1 MADIDYKAK
10 IANGSITVRE
20 AFEAV
25 LAKKLTESNRTVIS
39 GLLKS
44 LPDEGID
51 LDAPYFDVYKTE
63 SFAKALDFTTNTSGV
78 HKYKEF
84 GAFET
89 QLEGL
94 IRGSGR
100 NAPYNRLSD
109 SNKRKGIAS
118 DEFGLTG
125 TQIRNKDPMR
135 GTIPSDKLDKI
146 YQDALGVESFT
157 EVDVRRGIDK
167 PMAIDSEARDYLIYE
182 KYTGQRVESNIG
194 PDGLKISDINFF
206 EDEDGNIV
214 AEVREKKVGN
224 KTRPEVTYRGEFA
237 EFLRNKVEQAKT
249 RVGPTADLTKA
260 NLFDTTSS
268 AVDKLWNTRIRP
280 ELEAQFPNQLPEV
293 KGGSHSVIRKILA
306 RQLVTEFKFSRDAV
320 RAWMGHAGI
329 GVDAKGDIL
338 MDSYVGIVSDDRI
351 GEMTNVLIR
360 NDARNSGSVSVNDM
374 MATRGVQ
381 FDTTFTFP
389 APNKKIVAKD
399 VNLLQPQLTAL
410 PMTEGE
416 RELIGATAEEKA
428 VEKQIATEERRAYLS
443 KIRSERQV
451 SQADI
456 QAGFEEA
463 ASQKGVVGSPELQ
476 DTLKRNNLDLDKVI
490 SSIKGGGK
498 TALKAI
504 PLAGAGLA
512 YQGYREAGASVPE
525 AILGAAIEETPVGLA
540 VAAEDLGFISPAGE
554 TETEMRELEV
564 AQDPERMAGPYAG
577 QDFIPA
583 QEGPVDES
591 LDVIRRDVEMGTVD
605 AVPEAPIPSPQENQ
619 GFLNP
624 TL

>member
-10 IANGSITVRE
+10 IADGSITVRE

-25 LAKKLTESNRTVIS
+25 LAKNLTKSNRTVIS

-51 LDAPYFDVYKTE
+51 LDARYFDVYDTD

-89 QLEGL
+89 QLQGL

-100 NAPYNRLSD
+100 NAQYDRLSD
-109 SNKRKGIAS
+109 SNKKKGIAS

-125 TQIRNKDPMR
+125 TQLRNKDPMR
-135 GTIPSDKLDKI
+135 GTIPSDSLDKI
-146 YQDALGVESFT
+146 YQDALGIESFT
-157 EVDVRRGIDK
+157 EVDVKRGIDK

-206 EDEDGNIV
+206 QDENGNIV

-237 EFLRNKVEQAKT
+237 EFLRNKVEQAKI

-260 NLFDTTSS
+260 NLFDTTST

-280 ELEAQFPNQLPEV
+280 ELEAQFPNQLPAG

-306 RQLVTEFKFSRDAV
+306 RQLVTEFKFPRDAV
-320 RAWMGHAGI
+320 KAWMGHAGV
-329 GVDAKGDIL
+329 GVDASGDIL
-338 MDSYVGIVSDDRI
+338 MESYVGTVADDRI

-389 APNKKIVAKD
+389 APNKKIVATD
-399 VNLLQPQLTAL
+399 VNLLQPQITAL

-428 VEKQIATEERRAYLS
+428 VEKQIITEERRAYLS

-456 QAGFEEA
+456 QAGFQEAEKKSVSKLDFLPEEV
-463 ASQKGVVGSPELQ
+463 KDDLKRRGIW
-476 DTLKRNNLDLDKVI
+476 DTLT
-490 SSIKGGGK
+490 GAGK
-498 TALKAI
+498 TTLKALPI
-504 PLAGAGLA
+504 AGAGLA
-512 YQGYREAGASVPE
+512 YQGYRESGASVPE

-583 QEGPVDES
+583 QEEPVDEG
-591 LDVIRRDVEMGTVD
+591 LDIIARDVDIGEVD
-605 AVPEAPIPSPQENQ
+605 RVPEAPVPSSQENQ

>member
-194 PDGLKISDINFF
+194 SDGLKISDINFF

-463 ASQKGVVGSPELQ
+463 EKKSVSKLDFLPEEVKDDLKRRGIW
-476 DTLKRNNLDLDKVI
+476 DTLK
-490 SSIKGGGK
+490 GAGK
-498 TALKAI
+498 TTLKAV
-504 PLAGAGLA
+504 PFAGAGLA
-512 YQGYREAGASVPE
+512 YQGYREAGASVPG
-525 AILGAAIEETPVGLA
+525 AILGAAIEETPIGLG
-540 VAAEDLGFISPAGE
+540 VMAEDVGFISPVGE

-583 QEGPVDES
+583 QEEPVDES
-591 LDVIRRDVEMGTVD
+591 LDVIRRDVDIGEVD
-605 AVPEAPIPSPQENQ
+605 TVPEAAPPSPQENQ

>member
-10 IANGSITVRE
+10 IADGSITVRE

-25 LAKKLTESNRTVIS
+25 LAKNLTKSNRTVIS

-51 LDAPYFDVYKTE
+51 LDAPYFDVYNTE

-89 QLEGL
+89 QLQGL

-100 NAPYNRLSD
+100 KYDRLSD
-109 SNKRKGIAS
+109 SNKQKGIAS

-125 TQIRNKDPMR
+125 TQLRNKDPMR
-135 GTIPSDKLDKI
+135 GTIPSESLDKI

-157 EVDVRRGIDK
+157 EVDVKRGIDK

-206 EDEDGNIV
+206 QDENGNIV

-237 EFLRNKVEQAKT
+237 EFLRNKVEQAKS

-260 NLFDTTSS
+260 NLFDTTST
-268 AVDKLWNTRIRP
+268 AVDRLWNTRIRP
-280 ELEAQFPNQLPEV
+280 ELEAQFPNQLPAG

-306 RQLVTEFKFSRDAV
+306 RQLVAEFNFPPDAV
-320 RAWMGHAGI
+320 KAWMGHAGV
-329 GVDAKGDIL
+329 GVNASGDIL
-338 MDSYVGIVSDDRI
+338 MESYVGTVADDRI

-360 NDARNSGSVSVNDM
+360 NDARNSGTTSINDM
-374 MATRGVQ
+374 MASRGVQ

-389 APNKKIVAKD
+389 APNKKIVATD
-399 VNLLQPQLTAL
+399 VDLRQPQLTAL

-416 RELIGATAEEKA
+416 RELLSATAEEKA
-428 VEKQIATEERRAYLS
+428 VEKQITTEERRAYLS
-443 KIRSERQV
+443 KIRSERAV

-456 QAGFEEA
+456 QAGFEQAEKK
-463 ASQKGVVGSPELQ
+463 SVSKLDFLPEEVKDDLKRRGIW
-476 DTLKRNNLDLDKVI
+476 DTLK
-490 SSIKGGGK
+490 GAGK
-498 TALKAI
+498 TTLKAA
-504 PLAGAGLA
+504 PLVGAGLA
-512 YQGYREAGASVPE
+512 YSSYREAGASVPG
-525 AILGAAIEETPVGLA
+525 AIIGAALEETPLGLA
-540 VAAEDLGFISPAGE
+540 VAAEETGFVSPAGE

-564 AQDPERMAGPYAG
+564 AQDPKRMAGPYAG

-583 QEGPVDES
+583 QEEPVDEG
-591 LDVIRRDVEMGTVD
+591 LDVIRRDVEMGEVD
-605 AVPEAPIPSPQENQ
+605 TVPEAPIPSPQENQ
-619 GFLNP
+619 GFLSP

>member
-10 IANGSITVRE
+10 IADGSITVRE

-25 LAKKLTESNRTVIS
+25 LAKNLTKSNRTVIS

-51 LDAPYFDVYKTE
+51 LDARYFDVYDTD

-89 QLEGL
+89 QLQGL

-100 NAPYNRLSD
+100 KTVYDRLSD
-109 SNKRKGIAS
+109 SNKAKGIAS
-118 DEFGLTG
+118 DRYGLTG
-125 TQIRNKDPMR
+125 TQLRNKDPMR
-135 GTIPSDKLDKI
+135 GTINSDSLDKI
-146 YQDALGVESFT
+146 YQDALGIESFT
-157 EVDVRRGIDK
+157 EVDVKRGIDK

-206 EDEDGNIV
+206 PDENGNIV
-214 AEVREKKVGN
+214 AEIKSKTVGN

-237 EFLRNKVEQAKT
+237 EFLRNKVEQAKI

-260 NLFDTTSS
+260 NLFDTTPTS
-268 AVDKLWNTRIRP
+268 VDKLWNTRIRP
-280 ELEAQFPNQLPEV
+280 KLEAQFPNQLPAG

-306 RQLVTEFKFSRDAV
+306 RQLIVEFKFPPDAV
-320 RAWMGHAGI
+320 KAWMGHAGA
-329 GVDAKGDIL
+329 GVDASGNIL
-338 MDSYVGIVSDDRI
+338 MESYVGTVSDERI
-351 GEMTNVLIR
+351 GEMTNILIR

-389 APNKKIVAKD
+389 APNKKIVATD
-399 VNLLQPQLTAL
+399 VNLLQPQITAL

-428 VEKQIATEERRAYLS
+428 VEKQIVTEERRAYLS
-443 KIRSERQV
+443 KIRSERAV

-463 ASQKGVVGSPELQ
+463 EKSKSYLSPLDIDDLQ
-476 DTLKRNNLDLDKVI
+476 NAGIEVNQPSGKKILSAAPFVALGGLSVAGILADPAQAALDIGLEA
-490 SSIKGGGK
+490 GAL
-498 TALKAI
+498 ALKA
-504 PLAGAGLA
+504 PAGPAAAVPMALAAK
-512 YQGYREAGASVPE
+512 
-525 AILGAAIEETPVGLA
+525 
-540 VAAEDLGFISPAGE
+540 PAGE
-554 TETEMRELEV
+554 GSDIV
-564 AQDPERMAGPYAG
+564 SDVPIAGPYEG

-583 QEGPVDES
+583 QEEPVDEG
-591 LDVIRRDVEMGTVD
+591 LDIIARDVDIGEVD
-605 AVPEAPIPSPQENQ
+605 RVPEAPVPSSQENQ

>member
-194 PDGLKISDINFF
+194 SDGLKISDINFF

-463 ASQKGVVGSPELQ
+463 EKKSVSKLDFLPEEVKDDLKRRGIW
-476 DTLKRNNLDLDKVI
+476 DTLK
-490 SSIKGGGK
+490 GAGK
-498 TALKAI
+498 TTLKAV
-504 PLAGAGLA
+504 PFAGAGLA
-512 YQGYREAGASVPE
+512 YQGYREAGASVPG
-525 AILGAAIEETPVGLA
+525 AILGAAIEETPIGLG
-540 VAAEDLGFISPAGE
+540 VMAEDVGFISPVGE

-583 QEGPVDES
+583 QEEPVDEG
-591 LDVIRRDVEMGTVD
+591 LDIIARDVDIGEVD
-605 AVPEAPIPSPQENQ
+605 RVPEAPVPSSQENQ

-624 TL
+624 AL

>member
-10 IANGSITVRE
+10 IADGSITVRE

-25 LAKKLTESNRTVIS
+25 LAKNLTKSNRTVIS

-51 LDAPYFDVYKTE
+51 LDAPYFDVYDTE

-89 QLEGL
+89 QLQGL

-100 NAPYNRLSD
+100 DAQYDRLSD
-109 SNKRKGIAS
+109 SNKKKGIAS

-125 TQIRNKDPMR
+125 TQLRNKDPMR
-135 GTIPSDKLDKI
+135 GTIPSDSLDKI

-157 EVDVRRGIDK
+157 EVDVKRGIDK

-206 EDEDGNIV
+206 QDENGNIV

-237 EFLRNKVEQAKT
+237 EFLRNKVEQAKI

-260 NLFDTTSS
+260 NLFDTTST

-280 ELEAQFPNQLPEV
+280 ELEAQFPNQLPAG

-306 RQLVTEFKFSRDAV
+306 RQLVAEFKFPRDAV
-320 RAWMGHAGI
+320 KAWMGHAGV
-329 GVDAKGDIL
+329 GVDASGDIL
-338 MDSYVGIVSDDRI
+338 MESYVGTVADDRI

-360 NDARNSGSVSVNDM
+360 NDARNSGTTSINDM
-374 MATRGVQ
+374 MASRGVQ

-389 APNKKIVAKD
+389 APNKKIVATD
-399 VNLLQPQLTAL
+399 VNLLQPQITAL

-443 KIRSERQV
+443 KIRSERAV

-456 QAGFEEA
+456 QTGFEEA
-463 ASQKGVVGSPELQ
+463 EKKSVSKLDFLPEEVKDDLKKRGIWN
-476 DTLKRNNLDLDKVI
+476 TLK
-490 SSIKGGGK
+490 GAGK
-498 TALKAI
+498 TTLKAI
-504 PLAGAGLA
+504 PIAGAGLA
-512 YQGYREAGASVPE
+512 YQGYREAGASVPG

-583 QEGPVDES
+583 QEEPVDEG
-591 LDVIRRDVEMGTVD
+591 LDIIARDVEMGEVD
-605 AVPEAPIPSPQENQ
+605 TVPEAPTPSSQENQ
-619 GFLNP
+619 GFLSP

>member
-125 TQIRNKDPMR
+125 TQLRNKDPMR

-206 EDEDGNIV
+206 EDENGNIV
-214 AEVREKKVGN
+214 AEVRQKKVGN
-224 KTRPEVTYRGEFA
+224 KTRPEVTYHGEFA
-237 EFLRNKVEQAKT
+237 EFLRNKVEQAKI

-306 RQLVTEFKFSRDAV
+306 RQLVKEFKFSRDAV

-329 GVDAKGDIL
+329 GVDASGDIL
-338 MDSYVGIVSDDRI
+338 MDSYVGIISDDRI

-389 APNKKIVAKD
+389 APNKKIVATD

-416 RELIGATAEEKA
+416 LDLKSATAGKKA
-428 VEKQIATEERRAYLS
+428 VEMEIATEERRAYLS

-456 QAGFEEA
+456 QAGFQEA
-463 ASQKGVVGSPELQ
+463 EKSKTYLSPLDIDDLQNAGIEVNQPSGKKILSAAPFVALGGLSVAGILADPAQAAIDIGLEAGALAMKVPAGPAAAVPMALAPKPVGEGSDVVP
-476 DTLKRNNLDLDKVI
+476 D
-490 SSIKGGGK
+490 
-498 TALKAI
+498 A
-504 PLAGAGLA
+504 PLAG
-512 YQGYREAGASVPE
+512 
-525 AILGAAIEETPVGLA
+525 
-540 VAAEDLGFISPAGE
+540 
-554 TETEMRELEV
+554 
-564 AQDPERMAGPYAG
+564 PYEG

-583 QEGPVDES
+583 QEEPVDEG
-591 LDVIRRDVEMGTVD
+591 LGMIARDVEIGEVD
-605 AVPEAPIPSPQENQ
+605 TVPEAPTPSSQENQ
-619 GFLNP
+619 GFLSP

>member
-10 IANGSITVRE
+10 IADGSITVRE

-100 NAPYNRLSD
+100 DASYNRLSD

-125 TQIRNKDPMR
+125 TQLRNKDPMR
-135 GTIPSDKLDKI
+135 GTIPSDSLDKI
-146 YQDALGVESFT
+146 YQDALDVESFT

-206 EDEDGNIV
+206 EDENGNIV

-237 EFLRNKVEQAKT
+237 EFLRNKVEQAKN

-260 NLFDTTSS
+260 NLFDTTST

-280 ELEAQFPNQLPEV
+280 ELEAQFPNQLPAG

-306 RQLVTEFKFSRDAV
+306 RQLIAEFNFPADAV
-320 RAWMGHAGI
+320 RAWMGHAGVGI
-329 GVDAKGDIL
+329 NASGDIL
-338 MDSYVGIVSDDRI
+338 MESYVGTVADDRI

-389 APNKKIVAKD
+389 APNKKIVATD

-456 QAGFEEA
+456 QAGFQEAEKKSVSKLDFLPEEV
-463 ASQKGVVGSPELQ
+463 KDDLKRRGIW
-476 DTLKRNNLDLDKVI
+476 DTLK
-490 SSIKGGGK
+490 GAGK
-498 TALKAI
+498 TTLKAA

-512 YQGYREAGASVPE
+512 YQGYREAGASVPG
-525 AILGAAIEETPVGLA
+525 AILGAALEETPLGLG
-540 VAAEDLGFISPAGE
+540 VMAEDVGFVSPAGE
-554 TETEMRELEV
+554 TEAEMRELEV
-564 AQDPERMAGPYAG
+564 AQDPERMAGPYSG

-583 QEGPVDES
+583 QEEPVDES
-591 LDVIRRDVEMGTVD
+591 LDVIKRDVEMGTVD

-619 GFLNP
+619 GFLSP